1 MFGRRKADPSKTC
14 WLCGKRAEAQM
25 TVPNNKRR
33 HPDGLPGTVDICL
46 RSMCIQMTNERIERI
61 ERLNEGS
68 MSMDIES
75 FKSMVDDMLKESK
88 TPEQKI
94 VDRKNREFIRLGDTN
109 SDTLGGDEMHMQPR
123 SNQESD
129 EVYPLIPGRVP
140 STVPNSIEDWCRNQT
155 PSEASELSM
164 ARQVDAIKEK

>member
-1 MFGRRKADPSKTC
+1 MFGRRKDDTTKTC

-25 TVPNNKRR
+25 TVPYRR
-33 HPDGLPGTVDICL
+33 GARIVDICL
-46 RSMCIQMTNERIERI
+46 RSKCIQMTNQHITKV
-61 ERLNEGS
+61 EGNTQS
-68 MSMDIES
+68 MSMDIED
-75 FKSMVDDMLKESK
+75 FKTLVDNMVNESK
-88 TPEQKI
+88 VSDQEF
-94 VDRKNREFIRLGDTN
+94 VDRKNREFVRLGDTN